1 MELNTERM
9 CHKDFYKVE
18 NESVH
23 NKICKQTHVR
33 FDAGLQDRKENTD
46 GLSGLS
52 SSLESSHAICWKVTG
67 NLMSRLGS
75 R

>member
-1 MELNTERM
+1 M

-33 FDAGLQDRKENTD
+33 SDAGLRDRKENTD

-52 SSLESSHAICWKVTG
+52 LSLEF
-67 NLMSRLGS
+67 SRPFVGRILCLNWEAGE
-75 R
+75 